1 MRVERNGVM
10 RTVAGHGPKE
20 KPRGNERRAARIPE
34 ETWQAIEEDFVP
46 AVRPAI
52 VRLVRDVRA
61 DERRLSPAAMRAWR
75 LRRGSAERAAGA
87 LRDFRNSLGV
97 LRWVRADV
105 LMDFVLPPNPD
116 IEGDADSNETITA
129 FRADLARLDAQYG
142 GFLLRLEGR
151 TEWLARQ
158 SPPRGR
164 PSNVLRD
171 AVIERLIHIAK
182 MYRRNP
188 RAALRTREDG
198 LPSGVLYK
206 LGAILRPWLSCLPS
220 GDEGLYKALERGPGR
235 ARGGAKSRLQR
246 KSVPR
251 TPR

>member
-1 MRVERNGVM
+1 VKRTLAGNG
-10 RTVAGHGPKE
+10 PQE
-20 KPRGNERRAARIPE
+20 KPRGDERRAARIPE
-34 ETWQAIEEDFVP
+34 ETWQAIEEDFVL

-61 DERRLSPAAMRAWR
+61 DEHRLSPAAMRAWRR

-87 LRDFRNSLGV
+87 ARDFLRAINV
-97 LRWVRADV
+97 LRWVRLDALV
-105 LMDFVLPPNPD
+105 EYALPPLN
-116 IEGDADSNETITA
+116 IERDAYLESNETMTA
-129 FRADLARLDAQYG
+129 FRADLARLEARWQSH
-142 GFLLRLEGR
+142 LLRLQGR

-182 MYRRNP
+182 TYRRNP
-188 RAALRTREDG
+188 RDALLKREGD
-198 LPSGVLYK
+198 LPGGVLYK
-206 LGAILRPWLSCLPS
+206 LGAILRPWLSSLPS
-220 GDEGLYKALERGPGR
+220 GDEGLYKALGRALGR
-235 ARGGAKSRLQR
+235 ARRGQKSRPPR